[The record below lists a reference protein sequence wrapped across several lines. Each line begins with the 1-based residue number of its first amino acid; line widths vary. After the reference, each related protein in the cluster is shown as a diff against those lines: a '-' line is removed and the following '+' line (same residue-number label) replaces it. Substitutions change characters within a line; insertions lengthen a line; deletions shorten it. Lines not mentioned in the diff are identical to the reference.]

1 MSRSPELYQWRTQI
15 AQHFPHLS
23 QPLVMGLALWSL
35 GMILVRSCSL
45 TAIAD
50 WWSAQ
55 GGQTCNTVRERLRDT
70 YREASA
76 KAGAHRQQL
85 DVATC
90 WGPWLNWV
98 LEGWVGTQLAVV
110 LDATTLG
117 ARFVILTISVVY
129 RGCAVPILWKILRAG
144 VKHPWKPEWEALLKA
159 LRGRVPGTW
168 TVIVLADRGLYAQW
182 LFEAIAHLG
191 WHPMLRVNLGGSFR
205 PEGWYHWRPFRQ
217 WVPAVGRHWAG
228 RGTAFTHPKTRLPCT
243 LLARWEAGHADPWL
257 ILTDLPPHAADAC
270 WYGLRA
276 WIEQG
281 FKKIKRGGWQW
292 QSTRMTDPDRAER
305 LWLAIAIATW
315 WLLSVGGEAEAAI
328 PTTTFPTVPGS
339 PRRQGR
345 RWRLVGIFRHG
356 WSLIIA
362 AIFNHQPLPIG
373 HGCPEPWP
381 GGLLIPTDA
390 LSLLTPAGE
399 TWKNLHL

>member
-1 MSRSPELYQWRTQI
+1 MSRSPELYQWHQQI
-15 AQHFPHLS
+15 AEHFPNLS
-23 QPLVMGLALWSL
+23 QPVVMGLALWSL
-35 GMILVRSCSL
+35 GMLIVHSCSL

-50 WWSAQ
+50 WWASQ
-55 GGQTCNTVRERLRDT
+55 GGQPFNTVRERLRDT

-76 KAGAHRQQL
+76 KAGTHRQQL

-98 LEGWVGTQLAVV
+98 LEEWVGTQLAVA

-117 ARFVILTISVVY
+117 AQFVILTISVVY

-144 VKHPWKPEWEALLKA
+144 VKHPWKPEWEGLLKA
-159 LRGRVPGTW
+159 LRGRLPATW
-168 TVIVLADRGLYAQW
+168 TVIVLADRGLYAKW
-182 LFEAIAHLG
+182 LFEAITQLG
-191 WHPMLRVNLGGSFR
+191 WHPMLRVNSNGTFR
-205 PEGWYHWRPFRQ
+205 PEGWYHRRAFHAF
-217 WVPAVGRHWAG
+217 VPAVGRRWAS
-228 RGTAFTHPKTRLPCT
+228 RGTAFSHPKTQVACT
-243 LLARWEAGHADPWL
+243 LLARWEAGHEDPWL
-257 ILTDLPPHAADAC
+257 ILTDVPPQAADAC

-328 PTTTFPTVPGS
+328 PATTFPPVPGS
-339 PRRQGR
+339 PRRQGHG
-345 RWRLVGIFRHG
+345 WRLVGVFRHG

-381 GGLLIPTDA
+381 ALPMPTDDF
-390 LSLLTPAGE
+390 SLLLPEEE
-399 TWKNLHL
+399 T